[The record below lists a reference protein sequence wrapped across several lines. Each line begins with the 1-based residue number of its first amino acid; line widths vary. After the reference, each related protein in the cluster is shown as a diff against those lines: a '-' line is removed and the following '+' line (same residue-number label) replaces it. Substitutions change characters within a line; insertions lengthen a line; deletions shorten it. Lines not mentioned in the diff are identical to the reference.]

1 MYLEI
6 INKILFMLLVLSI
19 LTTLRHVYYFIQAFL
34 TSTEEVPVK
43 YRLTTTSLLFL
54 GISIAYILTSL
65 FTGLKI

>member
-43 YRLTTTSLLFL
+43 YRLSTTSLLFL
-54 GISIAYILTSL
+54 GISIAYIVTSV